1 MSADDRSTPGRPKQR
16 RLAAVVLA
24 AGKGKRMKSATPKVL
39 HDLCGRPLLWHALQN
54 VRAARPERIV
64 VVVSPGADAIRGAVR
79 SWGIRPEAV
88 FVEQSEPLGTGHAVL
103 VARKAVGA
111 VDEVLVVGGDF
122 DPVTPQDI
130 RDLLRLHRRTR
141 SAASILTGDADHP
154 GALARI
160 ERDPKAPTRLLRIVE
175 GGEAPPE
182 LLAQREV
189 STLDFVF
196 RRRDLYAVLP
206 RVGRDNSQREY
217 YLNGVFPLMIDRGE
231 RISALK
237 VDLGGVLG
245 ANSPAGSAA
254 LRRLVQDR
262 ILDGHMANGVTFID
276 AASTYVDVQV
286 RIAPDAVIQPMT
298 FLQGTTSIG
307 AGATVGPATRVVDS
321 TVGDGAEVTFSVVRG
336 ARIGPRATVGPYASV
351 RAGTVLGEGAKI
363 GSFVEVKASHIGPG
377 SKVPHLS
384 YVGDARIGRG
394 TNIGAGTVTVNYD
407 GFDKHRTV
415 IGDEVHIGSDTMMVA
430 PIRIGRR
437 AWTGAGSVI
446 TKDVPDGALAVERNE
461 QRNVPGYDER
471 VRRKRGLG
479 RG

>member
-1 MSADDRSTPGRPKQR
+1 
-16 RLAAVVLA
+16 
-24 AGKGKRMKSATPKVL
+24 
-39 HDLCGRPLLWHALQN
+39 
-54 VRAARPERIV
+54 
-64 VVVSPGADAIRGAVR
+64 
-79 SWGIRPEAV
+79 
-88 FVEQSEPLGTGHAVL
+88 
-103 VARKAVGA
+103 
-111 VDEVLVVGGDF
+111 
-122 DPVTPQDI
+122 
-130 RDLLRLHRRTR
+130 
-141 SAASILTGDADHP
+141 
-154 GALARI
+154 
-160 ERDPKAPTRLLRIVE
+160 
-175 GGEAPPE
+175 
-182 LLAQREV
+182 
-189 STLDFVF
+189 
-196 RRRDLYAVLP
+196 
-206 RVGRDNSQREY
+206 
-217 YLNGVFPLMIDRGE
+217 
-231 RISALK
+231 
-237 VDLGGVLG
+237 
-245 ANSPAGSAA
+245 
-254 LRRLVQDR
+254 
-262 ILDGHMANGVTFID
+262 MANGVTFID

-384 YVGDARIGRG
+384 YVGDAQIGRG